1 MKVQELFD
9 LTGKVA
15 IVTGGG
21 SGLGRQMAEALAEAG
36 ADLVLCAR
44 KADRCEHASQEL
56 AASTGVRALGLGCD
70 LRDPGSIDAV
80 VRRTVDEF
88 GRVDILVNNA
98 GTAWASPPEDMP
110 LDGWQKVIDVNLTGA
125 FLFAQSVGRVL
136 IKQGEGGRIVNVA
149 SVAAFRGA
157 PQAAMNALPYNASK
171 GGRRRADDRPGGQMG
186 AARHHRQRDRARL
199 VPDRDDRP
207 TPSTQPAN
215 DCSRGSRSGATAG
228 RTTSRVRSSILAS
241 AASGYVTGTTL
252 IVDGGQS
259 ASYGFLSQTFTHGP
273 APPV

>member
-15 IVTGGG
+15 VVTGGG

-44 KADRCEHASQEL
+44 RADRCEQAAAEL
-56 AASTGVRALGLGCD
+56 AELGVRAIGLGCD
-70 LRDPGSIDAV
+70 LRDPAAIDAV
-80 VRRTVDEF
+80 VRRTVDEL

-98 GTAWASPPEDMP
+98 GTSWGAAPEDVP
-110 LDGWQKVIDVNLTGA
+110 LEGWQKVMDVNLTGA

-136 IKQGEGGRIVNVA
+136 IEQAQGGKIVNVA

-157 PQAAMNALPYNASK
+157 PQAAMNAIPYNASK
-171 GGRRRADDRPGGQMG
+171 GGLVALTIDLAVKWAPHGINVNAVAPGWFPTELSGSTLDAAGERLRSRIPLGRYGGPDDLKG
-186 AARHHRQRDRARL
+186 
-199 VPDRDDRP
+199 V
-207 TPSTQPAN
+207 
-215 DCSRGSRSGATAG
+215 
-228 RTTSRVRSSILAS
+228 VVFLAS
-241 AASGYVTGTTL
+241 PASDYVTGTTL

-259 ASYGFLSQTFTHGP
+259 AS
-273 APPV
+273 

>member
-1 MKVQELFD
+1 MKVKELFD

-136 IKQGEGGRIVNVA
+136 IRQGEGGRIVNVA

-171 GGRRRADDRPGGQMG
+171 AGVVGLTIDLAVKWAPHGITVNAIAPGWFPTEMTAHTLDAAGERLLSRLPLGRYGGPDDLKG
-186 AARHHRQRDRARL
+186 A
-199 VPDRDDRP
+199 V
-207 TPSTQPAN
+207 
-215 DCSRGSRSGATAG
+215 
-228 RTTSRVRSSILAS
+228 VYLAS

-259 ASYGFLSQTFTHGP
+259 AS
-273 APPV
+273 